1 MKRPASFFAALALG
15 LLLGFLGARFR
26 GSGCATAPEDGSD
39 AAGAA
44 DTPTSAAEQPV
55 EPEPARSRRPP
66 DQPLAPDPAAPAPAP
81 ASAARAPATPGPVMR
96 RRPADD
102 DTVRIPRRFF
112 SKVQCQV
119 FNTASNCVT
128 DDIVELLGIAPE
140 ERERLDGLI
149 TATRTRVEAN
159 ELERAVVT
167 EQSPTRVVLK
177 IAANPDAGR
186 DAENAFVAGVQEA
199 LGDRAVAFLERA
211 QVYNST
217 LFSNFGRN
225 ETMLTVT
232 RDSNSSLL
240 RVESRQDYATAGGKG
255 FSSSTTMS
263 EQMPERWK
271 KFFQSP

>member
-1 MKRPASFFAALALG
+1 MKRSASIFASLALG

-26 GSGCATAPEDGSD
+26 GDGRATAREDGSD
-39 AAGAA
+39 AVRAA
-44 DTPTSAAEQPV
+44 DTPTSSAEPAAEPG
-55 EPEPARSRRPP
+55 PARAYRLPGHP
-66 DQPLAPDPAAPAPAP
+66 VAPDPAAPAPA
-81 ASAARAPATPGPVMR
+81 SAERAPAPVPVMR

-102 DTVRIPRRFF
+102 DAVRIPRKFF
-112 SKVQCQV
+112 SKIQCQV

-149 TATRTRVEAN
+149 TATRTRIEAN

-177 IAANPDAGR
+177 IAASPDAGR
-186 DAENAFVAGVQEA
+186 DAENGFVAGVQEM
-199 LGDRAVAFLERA
+199 LGERAVAFLERA
-211 QVYNST
+211 QVYNAT

-225 ETMLTVT
+225 DTTLTVT
-232 RDSNSSLL
+232 RDPNSSLL

-255 FSSSTTMS
+255 YSSSTTMS
-263 EQMPERWK
+263 DQMPERWK